1 MCGSVRPDV
10 FLQVLRGEKIN
21 SNIGSGKTLLS
32 GVNDN
37 VFVYFTDHGAKGLVA
52 FGENLLKA
60 TELNKAIKDMYDGK
74 KYNKMVF
81 YVEACE
87 SGSMFKVLTNL
98 TIYFLTLVLQGL
110 LPDNLNVYATTASN
124 DTTSS
129 YACYYDPARKTF
141 LGDVYR

>member
-98 TIYFLTLVLQGL
+98 TIYFLTLV
-110 LPDNLNVYATTASN
+110 
-124 DTTSS
+124 
-129 YACYYDPARKTF
+129 
-141 LGDVYR
+141 